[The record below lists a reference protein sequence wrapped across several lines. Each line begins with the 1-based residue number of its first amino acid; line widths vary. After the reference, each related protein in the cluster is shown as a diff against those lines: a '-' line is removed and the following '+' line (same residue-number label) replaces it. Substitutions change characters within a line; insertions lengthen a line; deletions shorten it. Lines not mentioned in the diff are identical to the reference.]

1 MNFTSQICTT
11 KEQSK
16 RLLALG
22 LKRETADMCLQTT
35 LDVCYTMSFQEYIE
49 FFGNRHIPPHP
60 TILPAWSLH
69 RLWQMI
75 PNRYTANDLEYLK
88 IAAYEGIGYELPMKL
103 SAYGTV
109 ICPFDNIYD
118 SAIYVIEELIKKGL
132 FNKEYLE
139 E

>member
-1 MNFTSQICTT
+1 
-11 KEQSK
+11 
-16 RLLALG
+16 
-22 LKRETADMCLQTT
+22 MCLHSY
-35 LDVCYTMSFQEYIE
+35 LNIAYAFEYDLMKGQVPDR
-49 FFGNRHIPPHP
+49 FR
-60 TILPAWSLH
+60 LPAWSLH

-88 IAAYEGIGYELPMKL
+88 IAAYEGIGYELPMKI

-109 ICPFDNIYD
+109 VCPFDNIYD
-118 SAIYVIEELIKKGL
+118 SAIYVIEELIKEGL